1 MRRCTGDSQEVN
13 SQETGVTSRV
23 SLSEIGSSEARR
35 AVWVSYGWKA
45 YDPGDCW
52 TTLMIRYR

>member
-1 MRRCTGDSQEVN
+1 MDAEVHRTLVN

-23 SLSEIGSSEARR
+23 SMSEIGSSKARR

-45 YDPGDCW
+45 DDLGGRW
-52 TTLMIRYR
+52 TTRTIRYT